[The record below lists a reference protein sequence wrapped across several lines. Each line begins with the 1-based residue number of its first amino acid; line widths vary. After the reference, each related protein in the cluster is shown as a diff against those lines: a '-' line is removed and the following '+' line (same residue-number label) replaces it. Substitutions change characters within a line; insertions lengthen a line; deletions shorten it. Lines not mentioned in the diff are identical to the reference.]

1 MDLHLSA
8 GEQTLLEELLLDA
21 QRRLFLEISKTDHLD
36 YRQRLRDR
44 EQLLETLLARVAAPE
59 AVGAG
64 GGTAP
69 RERLKHW
76 SAGH

>member
-21 QRRLFLEISKTDHLD
+21 QRRLFLEISKTDHLE

-44 EQLLETLLARVAAPE
+44 EQLLESLLARIAAP
-59 AVGAG
+59 AG
-64 GGTAP
+64 IGTAESV
-69 RERLKHW
+69 REQQDRLR
-76 SAGH
+76 AGH